1 MSVDKVTY
9 RQINGTTVLLLVHR
23 QAWSASLSRLFR
35 FLQFSQCLGEESSSV
50 LHKSN
55 KSSAQR
61 AIYTRIRE
69 TRRTCRIVFLDTL
82 RRRVLRCSI
91 NGYRTKISKLVKPRL
106 ELQQQRKISCLCY
119 SPRKNFGVRTG
130 FQVSFEAFPW
140 LC

>member
-1 MSVDKVTY
+1 MLVYPS
-9 RQINGTTVLLLVHR
+9 LL
-23 QAWSASLSRLFR
+23 R

-69 TRRTCRIVFLDTL
+69 TRRTCRIVFSDTL

-106 ELQQQRKISCLCY
+106 ELQQQRKISCLY
-119 SPRKNFGVRTG
+119 YPPRKNFGVRIG
-130 FQVSFEAFPW
+130 FQVSFEAGFVNSLMILMFKTSQCTPGKDNNR
-140 LC
+140 LQPYL